1 MGTHPNEKQ
10 TRDMPPFW
18 QLCEQGKVEEVKR
31 ALGNGEDVNDSGD
44 VGVTA
49 LMSAICNGHKSV
61 VKLLLEHPDIDVNE
75 KKDDGR
81 TALHYAVLVDNV
93 EVTRMLL
100 KHQGLDLMNLDVGSL
115 VGGQGCVSI
124 VAEAKRKRAQVT
136 RSASSTTMS
145 NLSAEGAKTD
155 GKVRKEIVKAI
166 VKKSTDPEFA

>member
-1 MGTHPNEKQ
+1 MGNQ

-18 QLCEQGKVEEVKR
+18 QLCEQGKLEEVKK
-31 ALGNGEDVNDSGD
+31 ALNNGEDVNDSGD

-61 VKLLLEHPDIDVNE
+61 VKVLLEHPDIEVNE
-75 KKDDGR
+75 KRDDGR

-100 KHQGLDLMNLDVGSL
+100 KHQGLDLVNLDVGSL
-115 VGGQGCVSI
+115 DGGQGCISI

-136 RSASSTTMS
+136 SSASSTTMS

-155 GKVRKEIVKAI
+155 EKVRREIVKAI
-166 VKKSTDPEFA
+166 VKKSTDSEFAQNL

>member
-1 MGTHPNEKQ
+1 MGTLKREQ

-18 QLCEQGKVEEVKR
+18 QLCEQGKLEEVKR
-31 ALGNGEDVNDSGD
+31 ALDNGEDVNDSGD
-44 VGVTA
+44 VGATA
-49 LMSAICNGHKSV
+49 LMSAICNDHKSV
-61 VKLLLEHPDIDVNE
+61 VKLLLEHPDIEVNE
-75 KKDDGR
+75 KRDDGR

-115 VGGQGCVSI
+115 VGGQGCISI

-136 RSASSTTMS
+136 RSASSTTVS
-145 NLSAEGAKTD
+145 NLPAEGAKTKTD

-166 VKKSTDPEFA
+166 VKKSA